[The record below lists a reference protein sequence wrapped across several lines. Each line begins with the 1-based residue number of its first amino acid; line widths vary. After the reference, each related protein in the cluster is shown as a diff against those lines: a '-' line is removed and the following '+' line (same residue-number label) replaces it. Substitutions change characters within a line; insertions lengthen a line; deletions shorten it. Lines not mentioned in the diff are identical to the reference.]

1 LNDAEMRA
9 YLLGQATGADAA
21 RFEEQLLEDEQ
32 IYTTLRS
39 VEDDLFD
46 EFARGALTDAE
57 RALFLERH
65 GADRGRLLMAQAL
78 ARRSR
83 LARHSGEAPSTGLPL
98 RSAASAKAGFW
109 VPLAAAATLAAAVG
123 ATMWLRPRPA
133 DVPPTIRSVA
143 APPSIAP
150 AVLLVTLGTSR
161 SAAAT
166 PVAGLRNG
174 TSVLELHVRLD
185 PSDRFDRYSMELR
198 NGSGL
203 AWHDEE
209 LHASPG
215 SGEPI
220 IVATVP
226 AASLEPGS
234 YELAVRGVNGA
245 SPPEALGFVTVK
257 VERIP

>member
-1 LNDAEMRA
+1 MSDADMRA
-9 YLLGQATGADAA
+9 YLLGQATEADAA

-46 EFARGALTDAE
+46 EFARGALTDTE
-57 RALFLERH
+57 RALFLERY

-78 ARRSR
+78 ARRSHR
-83 LARHSGEAPSTGLPL
+83 RHDTAQPATAIW
-98 RSAASAKAGFW
+98 RSW
-109 VPLAAAATLAAAVG
+109 VPFAAAATLAAAVG

-133 DVPPTIRSVA
+133 DVPPTLRSMA
-143 APPSIAP
+143 ARSAIAP

-166 PVAGLRNG
+166 PVAALRNG

-185 PSDRFDRYSMELR
+185 PSDRFDRYSLELR
-198 NGSGL
+198 NGAGL
-203 AWHDEE
+203 AWHDDE
-209 LHASPG
+209 LHASPR
-215 SGEPI
+215 SGELI
-220 IVATVP
+220 IVASVP

-234 YELAVRGVNGA
+234 HELAVRGVNGV
-245 SPPEALGFVTVK
+245 SPAEALGFVTVR
-257 VERIP
+257 VERVP